1 MIRIKFIKIKN
12 NKFRLIIIIL
22 LALIIVAIII
32 INPTRK
38 EVSFNLKDRCGPIM
52 NMISHSIGDEDA
64 CHSKCRAQCQVKD
77 LKFSRVEFNINLQGC
92 NNCTCFCK

>member
-1 MIRIKFIKIKN
+1 MKFKIRNHKSVMIVFL
-12 NKFRLIIIIL
+12 LIV
-22 LALIIVAIII
+22 IVIVML
-32 INPTRK
+32 INPFKK

-52 NMISHSIGDEDA
+52 NMVSHSIGDEDA
-64 CHSKCRAQCQVKD
+64 CSSKCRVQCQVKD